1 MWHPYECGMMIE
13 VPLSKAVWLLSPR
26 VTGLVNTLDEKGEL
40 NSSPY
45 SFVFPLGIDPP
56 MVGVCVDSKRK
67 FTYINSKRT
76 GEFVVCVVSEDF
88 GQRAVNCEA
97 PHKPGDKHWQNQ
109 GLHAERSKK
118 VNVPRIREAKAV
130 LECKVSQFL
139 ELSGGSL
146 ILVGEVLHA
155 ETEEGGLDRI
165 RPLLHVSG
173 GRFRSVGE
181 EIVLER
187 RR

>member
-1 MWHPYECGMMIE
+1 MIE
-13 VPLSKAVWLLSPR
+13 VPLPDTVWLLSPR
-26 VTGLVNTLDEKGEL
+26 VTVLVNTLDEKGEL

-45 SFVFPLGIDPP
+45 SFVFPLCSKPP
-56 MVGVCVDSKRK
+56 LVGVGVGGKHK

-76 GEFVVCVVSEDF
+76 GEFVLCVVSEDF

-97 PHKPGDKHWQNQ
+97 PHKPGDKLWQEQ

-130 LECKVSQFL
+130 LECKVNQFV
-139 ELSGGSL
+139 ELNGGRL
-146 ILVGEVLHA
+146 ILVGEVVHA
-155 ETEEGGLDRI
+155 ETGALDEI

-173 GRFRSVGE
+173 SKFRSAGK